1 MKKIDIKKI
10 VTGAFM
16 AVMVLIQ
23 ALITSVPVYAS
34 ETSDTDLRDSEN
46 IFYDPNSKNN
56 DGFYY
61 YLVRTESNGEGNKK
75 NAYIRYYYIKSEV
88 PICYVPA
95 SIPSNGNYDGYQI
108 CLLFNNEVKFGST
121 YGKMKLYK
129 FISQFP
135 NRENEDILLEGTE
148 AENSTFSSMYAVSA
162 VPYPQY
168 NYSDYYKF
176 SCTAPIFTSLESAEK
191 YLRNNDDS
199 SVSNKQ
205 PTVNNKLYLK
215 NLKYNVTAENSSE
228 YPDETF
234 IHFTWDIDNLQQ
246 GDLLEVKTKNHYT
259 KLGGDQIIGFN
270 DYITAND
277 SVSAFSG
284 KYDMSQ
290 TDAVKKW
297 FSTVENKPL
306 VFKDYD
312 TDIYF
317 LRPVRGSELGLWVK
331 VVMGRKTP
339 TSSPYI
345 KDIEYGDLSE
355 DGDWTKNEDITS
367 SEGGNHGFNQKGDVI
382 APGLSNPDGG
392 TVDINSIW
400 DLFKYLWSQLNTLV
414 GYFGQLP
421 QLINQVIGWLPSP
434 VIVLICGSI
443 ILVIILRIFGR

>member
-10 VTGAFM
+10 ITGALM

-34 ETSDTDLRDSEN
+34 ETSSIVDWWKDITSKSIHTSEVFVYFNTYDNKYYNTSFAYFKTSAPVYAIVFTHPISTYYAYDIVLLSEEPFTYKYRHSNDNYDKFDKDSYIEKALSSDSHDSVKADFMGKTYYTGGISTTGDKGFKGSVLYDITGIQNCYGISQILPYIYQKGGKFDYVSGLPITDTD
-46 IFYDPNSKNN
+46 
-56 DGFYY
+56 
-61 YLVRTESNGEGNKK
+61 
-75 NAYIRYYYIKSEV
+75 
-88 PICYVPA
+88 
-95 SIPSNGNYDGYQI
+95 
-108 CLLFNNEVKFGST
+108 
-121 YGKMKLYK
+121 
-129 FISQFP
+129 SQF
-135 NRENEDILLEGTE
+135 
-148 AENSTFSSMYAVSA
+148 
-162 VPYPQY
+162 
-168 NYSDYYKF
+168 
-176 SCTAPIFTSLESAEK
+176 
-191 YLRNNDDS
+191 
-199 SVSNKQ
+199 
-205 PTVNNKLYLK
+205 YLK
-215 NLKYNVTAENSSE
+215 NLGYTVTAEDSSE
-228 YPDETF
+228 HPDETF
-234 IHFTWDIDNLQQ
+234 IHFTWDTDNLQE
-246 GDLLEVKTKNHYT
+246 GDLLEIKTRNYYT
-259 KLGGDQIIGFN
+259 KFGGDKIIGFN
-270 DYITAND
+270 DYITADD

-306 VFKDYD
+306 AFKDYD
-312 TDIYF
+312 TDMYF
-317 LRPVRGSELGLWVK
+317 LRPVRGNVGGMWVR
-331 VVMGRKTP
+331 VTMGRKTP

-345 KDIEYGDLSE
+345 KDVEYGDLSE

>member
-34 ETSDTDLRDSEN
+34 EASTTVDWWKDITSKSILTSEVFAYHDTHNNKYYDTSFMYLKASSPVYAIAFTYSLGEYYGYQYAFLSEEPFTFKMSSVNDNYDKFNKDLLVEKALSSEIHDSFKTEFMGKTFYSACTGTTGGKGFKGIVLYDINGISNCYGLSQILPYIYQKGGKFDYVSGLPITDTDL
-46 IFYDPNSKNN
+46 
-56 DGFYY
+56 
-61 YLVRTESNGEGNKK
+61 
-75 NAYIRYYYIKSEV
+75 
-88 PICYVPA
+88 
-95 SIPSNGNYDGYQI
+95 
-108 CLLFNNEVKFGST
+108 
-121 YGKMKLYK
+121 
-129 FISQFP
+129 QF
-135 NRENEDILLEGTE
+135 
-148 AENSTFSSMYAVSA
+148 
-162 VPYPQY
+162 
-168 NYSDYYKF
+168 
-176 SCTAPIFTSLESAEK
+176 
-191 YLRNNDDS
+191 
-199 SVSNKQ
+199 
-205 PTVNNKLYLK
+205 YLK
-215 NLKYNVTAENSSE
+215 NLGYTVTAEDSSE
-228 YPDETF
+228 HPDETF
-234 IHFTWDIDNLQQ
+234 IHFTWDTDNLQE
-246 GDLLEVKTKNHYT
+246 GDLLEIKTRNYYT
-259 KLGGDQIIGFN
+259 KFGGDKIVGFN
-270 DYITAND
+270 DYITADD

-306 VFKDYD
+306 AFKDYD
-312 TDIYF
+312 TDMYF
-317 LRPVRGSELGLWVK
+317 LRPVRGNVGGMWVRIT
-331 VVMGRKTP
+331 MGRKTP

-345 KDIEYGDLSE
+345 KDVEYGDLSE

-434 VIVLICGSI
+434 IIVLICGSI
-443 ILVIILRIFGR
+443 VLVIILRIFGR

>member
-1 MKKIDIKKI
+1 MKKINIKK
-10 VTGAFM
+10 TLTSALM

-34 ETSDTDLRDSEN
+34 ETSSTVDWWKDITSKSIYTSEVFVYHNTYDNKYYDTTFAYLKTSAPVYSIVFTHPVGNYYAYDYVLLSEEPFTFKTRQDNDNYDKFDKDSFIEKALSSDSHDSAKADFMGKTFYTAGTNTTGDKGFKGSVLYDITGIQNCYGISQILPYIYQKGGKFDYVSGLPITDTD
-46 IFYDPNSKNN
+46 
-56 DGFYY
+56 
-61 YLVRTESNGEGNKK
+61 
-75 NAYIRYYYIKSEV
+75 
-88 PICYVPA
+88 
-95 SIPSNGNYDGYQI
+95 
-108 CLLFNNEVKFGST
+108 
-121 YGKMKLYK
+121 
-129 FISQFP
+129 SQF
-135 NRENEDILLEGTE
+135 
-148 AENSTFSSMYAVSA
+148 
-162 VPYPQY
+162 
-168 NYSDYYKF
+168 
-176 SCTAPIFTSLESAEK
+176 
-191 YLRNNDDS
+191 
-199 SVSNKQ
+199 
-205 PTVNNKLYLK
+205 YLK
-215 NLKYNVTAENSSE
+215 NLGYTVTAEDSSE
-228 YPDETF
+228 HPDETF
-234 IHFTWDIDNLQQ
+234 IHFTWDTDNLQE
-246 GDLLEVKTKNHYT
+246 GDLLEIKTRNYYT
-259 KLGGDQIIGFN
+259 KFGGDKIIGFN
-270 DYITAND
+270 DYITADD

-306 VFKDYD
+306 AFKDYD
-312 TDIYF
+312 TDMYF
-317 LRPVRGSELGLWVK
+317 LRPVRGNVGGMWVR
-331 VVMGRKTP
+331 VTMGRKTP

-434 VIVLICGSI
+434 IIVLICGSI
-443 ILVIILRIFGR
+443 VLVIILRIFGR